1 MKLKDRISKFTKD
14 DWIIIGFAILMV
26 FVGLYFSIAMT
37 VSLSNGLTLFGN
49 SENSNTKE
57 VEVLGPTGSDILV
70 VVIIWVLTAVVLGFV
85 VFKFFFRKQEKKE
98 IVHKEVVNGK
108 TVYLMEEP
116 AESEEKEEKE

>member
-1 MKLKDRISKFTKD
+1 MKLKERISKFTKD

-26 FVGLYFSIAMT
+26 FVGLYFSIAMA

-57 VEVLGPTGSDILV
+57 VEVNGPTGSDILV

-85 VFKFFFRKQEKKE
+85 VFKFFFQKQEKKE

-108 TVYLMEEP
+108 TVYLMEEQS
-116 AESEEKEEKE
+116 ESEEKEEKE